1 VRNRQ
6 QGANLYLTARP
17 TVSPSI
23 LLGGSRR
30 GRLPT
35 PLDAGQVTFYFKAR
49 NALWHLIRA
58 LRVEEAE
65 SVLVPSY
72 NCGAELDAVVK
83 AAARV
88 RFYRVGRS
96 ARIDVD
102 ELRKAIEPLTR
113 AMVLTHYFGFP
124 QPELPEIVELCRER
138 GVFLIEDCAPALY
151 STHRGRPVGTFGDA
165 GVFSLFKTLPVPHG
179 GAVLLNG
186 PLHLDGGTV
195 APPLDASFTVLRSN
209 LEGHMLLRHGRA
221 GWVTASLSSRLANL
235 GSRAGRSMSHPPW
248 TSRRSVNPTSNP
260 HITFDRAT
268 ADWSMSRA
276 AYRIAYG
283 SPHSEIALRYRQ
295 NFAFLAEELS
305 GLPGA
310 RALHPTLPNGTC
322 PVRFPLVVDEPDSLL
337 RRLECNAIG
346 AELFWNDFHPA
357 FPAEEFRES
366 TYLKTH
372 TVTLPIHQD
381 LDPELLARV
390 VNVVR
395 EWSRS
400 R

>member
-1 VRNRQ
+1 
-6 QGANLYLTARP
+6 
-17 TVSPSI
+17 
-23 LLGGSRR
+23 
-30 GRLPT
+30 
-35 PLDAGQVTFYFKAR
+35 VTFYFKAR

-72 NCGAELDAVVK
+72 NCGAELDAVLK
-83 AAARV
+83 AATRV
-88 RFYRVGRS
+88 RFYRVDRS
-96 ARIDVD
+96 AQIDVD
-102 ELRKAIEPLTR
+102 ELRKAIEPRTR
-113 AMVLTHYFGFP
+113 AVVLTHYFGFP
-124 QPELPEIVELCRER
+124 QPELSEIVELCRER
-138 GVFLIEDCAPALY
+138 GAFLIEDCAPALY
-151 STHRGRPVGTFGDA
+151 STHRGRPLGTFGDA

-186 PLHLDGGTV
+186 ALHLEGGTV

-209 LEGHMLLRHGRA
+209 LEGHMLLRHGGA

-235 GSRAGRSMSHPPW
+235 GSRIGRYMSPPPR
-248 TSRRSVNPTSNP
+248 TSPRSVNPTSNP
-260 HITFDRAT
+260 HVTFDRAT

-276 AYRIAYG
+276 AYRIAHG
-283 SPHSEIALRYRQ
+283 SPHSEIARRYRQ
-295 NFAFLAEELS
+295 NFAFLAEELT

-310 RALHPTLPNGTC
+310 RALQPTLPNGTC
-322 PVRFPLVVDEPDSLL
+322 PIRFPLVVDDPESLL

-357 FPAEEFRES
+357 FPADEFRES

-395 EWSRS
+395 AWSRG